1 MEQLRLP
8 PAGEESRAAFATLK
22 SAKNWFWILILLCA
36 AVQLTAFVLV
46 RVGGVIDSAAAL
58 ADRPGPSINAE
69 PATRR
74 AMPTTVPAPWII
86 DGHPASAAATGASRP
101 ASAPATAP
109 GVVRQ
114 AVEFLPVAPPPTRKA
129 QIWYDQL
136 QWILPASKFL
146 AMVCSLLLTV
156 TLLLGLQLAMVGRTG
171 GAGPLASSLVWSLV
185 LAVLLLPWRQILPDT
200 SLTGALF
207 GLEELLSGTQIMRQ
221 PPREMPWAGTT
232 WYYARF
238 VGYPVVA
245 LLVWSLVGSRFT
257 LGYRRMRVSTQADII
272 DAGPSDKL

>member
-22 SAKNWFWILILLCA
+22 SAKNWFWVLILLCVV
-36 AVQLTAFVLV
+36 VQLAAFVLV

-69 PATRR
+69 PTTRR
-74 AMPTTVPAPWII
+74 AIRPPPLII
-86 DGHPASAAATGASRP
+86 DGRPASAATQASQPATG
-101 ASAPATAP
+101 PATATASTT
-109 GVVRQ
+109 VRR
-114 AVEFLPVAPPPTRKA
+114 ADALTPVAPTSSHKA

-136 QWILPASKFL
+136 RWILPATKFL

-156 TLLLGLQLAMVGRTG
+156 TLLMGLQLAMVGRTG

-185 LAVLLLPWRQILPDT
+185 LAVLLLPWQQMLPGT
-200 SLTGALF
+200 ALTGALF
-207 GLEELLSGTQIMRQ
+207 SLDELLGGTQAMRLL
-221 PPREMPWAGTT
+221 PRDMPWAGPT

-257 LGYRRMRVSTQADII
+257 LGYRRMRVSTQADIV
-272 DAGPSDKL
+272 DAGPSEKL